1 MIEIKREP
9 AAEKCCRSTPSR
21 PASAERFTGCLLCGK
36 ELVYETRASRRRC
49 AICGKEYESNSACA
63 DGHYVCDA
71 CHAASSIAFFAPF
84 LLGSSERDPLQL
96 LEQMFALP
104 QVHMHGPEHHAI
116 VPCVLLT
123 AYRNSGGELDLE
135 AALREAVRRAGQV
148 PGGACGYWG
157 VCGAAAGAGIYMSVL
172 LDSNPL
178 HKEMW
183 PIPQRLTAECLEAI
197 ADVGGPRCCKRTC
210 RLAVER
216 AAAFTAER
224 LGVSMPVR
232 AVNCRYRAKNRECI
246 LRACPY
252 FPGN

>member
-1 MIEIKREP
+1 
-9 AAEKCCRSTPSR
+9 
-21 PASAERFTGCLLCGK
+21 
-36 ELVYETRASRRRC
+36 
-49 AICGKEYESNSACA
+49 
-63 DGHYVCDA
+63 
-71 CHAASSIAFFAPF
+71 
-84 LLGSSERDPLQL
+84 
-96 LEQMFALP
+96 
-104 QVHMHGPEHHAI
+104 
-116 VPCVLLT
+116 
-123 AYRNSGGELDLE
+123 
-135 AALREAVRRAGQV
+135 
-148 PGGACGYWG
+148 
-157 VCGAAAGAGIYMSVL
+157 MSVL

-183 PIPQRLTAECLEAI
+183 PIPQRLTAECLAAI

-224 LGVSMPVR
+224 LGVSMPAR

>member
-1 MIEIKREP
+1 MIEIKRET
-9 AAEKCCRSTPSR
+9 AAEKNCRGTPNR
-21 PASAERFTGCLLCGK
+21 TAASERFTGCLLCGK
-36 ELVYETRASRRRC
+36 ELVYETRASQRRC
-49 AICGKEYESNSACA
+49 AICGKEYESNCACV
-63 DGHYVCDA
+63 DGHFVCDA
-71 CHAASSIAFFAPF
+71 CHTASSIAFFAPF
-84 LLGSSERDPLQL
+84 LLGSSERDPMQL
-96 LEQMFALP
+96 LERMFALP

-123 AYRNSGGELDLE
+123 AYRNNGGDLDLE
-135 AALREAVRRAGQV
+135 SSLREAVRRAGQV

-172 LDSNPL
+172 LASNPL
-178 HKEMW
+178 HKEAW
-183 PIPQRLTAECLEAI
+183 PIPQRLTAECLTAI
-197 ADVGGPRCCKRTC
+197 ADAGGPRCCKRTC

-224 LGVSMPVR
+224 FGVTMPVR
-232 AVNCRYRAKNRECI
+232 AVSCRYCAETRECI